1 MSENLINNNK
11 NLYDKILNDID
22 KEISLKSF
30 EENLKKVQKID
41 SNHYKE
47 KITIDDLKKCL
58 NQYKDYENTNY
69 EENKLMVLQN
79 GNPEIIFQVCL
90 EILKN
95 KIIEATVVIQ
105 DFCLGQNTLL
115 IETINEIFKQNN
127 LNKKIKLENLLS
139 DNKILEMSKEFN
151 KVICIGDSNLYNRLE
166 NEVLNLELNP
176 YGIFE
181 VYSDSEE
188 FEELEETFFEYCYQ
202 KEFEAENYSDLEFED
217 AVRLINKNG
226 YKFSVVLF
234 SKDEEKQKEFKEKI
248 KSKYVII
255 NKNPFKEI
263 KFRL

>member
-1 MSENLINNNK
+1 MSENLNSNNK

-22 KEISLKSF
+22 KEISSKSF

-41 SNHYKE
+41 CNHYKE
-47 KITIDDLKKCL
+47 KVTIDELKKFL
-58 NQYKDYENTNY
+58 KQYKECKNTQY
-69 EENKLMVLQN
+69 EENKIMILQR

-95 KIIEATVVIQ
+95 KIIEVTMVIQ
-105 DFCLGQNTLL
+105 DFCLGQNTLI

-127 LNKKIKLENLLS
+127 LNKKIKLENLLT
-139 DNKILEMSKEFN
+139 DNKILEKSKEFN

-166 NEVLNLELNP
+166 NEILNLELNP

-226 YKFSVVLF
+226 YKFSAVLF
-234 SKDEEKQKEFKEKI
+234 SKDEEKQKEFRENV
-248 KSKYVII
+248 KSKHVII

-263 KFRL
+263 KFKL